1 MVIPH
6 RHKDCYETDY
16 DDEIHVTQKSFVF
29 IHVLRALLDLEIGK
43 YITSLVIYYSYQQVG

>member
-16 DDEIHVTQKSFVF
+16 GDEIHVTQKSFVF
-29 IHVLRALLDLEIGK
+29 IYVLRALLDLEIGK
-43 YITSLVIYYSYQQVG
+43 YI